1 MARIDVDVDIDDI
14 YWDLSKLEK
23 QELADKLYEDGYVP
37 KELEEDLSIAEGLIP
52 DSSTE
57 QELYYI
63 LNKVWDNRRFINSN
77 DLETLKILAKKGI

>member
-1 MARIDVDVDIDDI
+1 MTRIDVDIDIDDI

-52 DSSTE
+52 DTNLE
-57 QELYYI
+57 QELYNI
-63 LNKVWDNRRFINSN
+63 LNKVWDNKMFLNN
-77 DLETLKILAKKGI
+77 DDLEVLKHLSKKGL